1 MKSGIIYVDKE
12 NNTKKIMGGNKMFK
26 KIEAIVTEK
35 EVKELDRVV
44 KNIYNVGYANNYST
58 AYNLGFDTVANLNGS
73 GYINLVRIVDNL
85 NDGEVEDFARFIL
98 KKALNDN
105 KIKMLKEELL
115 INRNRYIS
123 ILYL

>member
-1 MKSGIIYVDKE
+1 
-12 NNTKKIMGGNKMFK
+12 MFK
-26 KIEAIVTEK
+26 KIEAIATEK
-35 EVKELDRVV
+35 EVKGLDRVV
-44 KNIYNVGYANNYST
+44 KNIYDVEYNNNCSV
-58 AYNLGFDTVANLNGS
+58 AHNLGFDTVANLNGS

>member
-1 MKSGIIYVDKE
+1 MDKKLE
-12 NNTKKIMGGNKMFK
+12 TLEKIK
-26 KIEAIVTEK
+26 EIVTE
-35 EVKELDRVV
+35 EEILRLDKVV
-44 KNIYNVGYANNYST
+44 EEIYDVEYANNYSV
-58 AYNLGFDTVANLNGS
+58 AYNIGFDTVANLNGS

-85 NDGEVEDFARFIL
+85 NDGGEDEAFARFIL

>member
-1 MKSGIIYVDKE
+1 ML
-12 NNTKKIMGGNKMFK
+12 TKIK
-26 KIEAIVTEK
+26 AIVTEK
-35 EVKELDRVV
+35 EIKELDRVV
-44 KNIYNVGYANNYST
+44 KNIYNVEYANNYST

-115 INRNRYIS
+115 INRSRYIS

>member
-1 MKSGIIYVDKE
+1 MEEIKRV
-12 NNTKKIMGGNKMFK
+12 
-26 KIEAIVTEK
+26 VTEEEMK
-35 EVKELDRVV
+35 KLDRVIEE
-44 KNIYNVGYANNYST
+44 IYNIEYDNSYST

-73 GYINLVRIVDNL
+73 GYKNLVRIVDNL
-85 NDGEVEDFARFIL
+85 NDDANQEEFARFIL
-98 KKALNDN
+98 KKALNDY

>member
-1 MKSGIIYVDKE
+1 
-12 NNTKKIMGGNKMFK
+12 MFK

-44 KNIYNVGYANNYST
+44 KNIYDVEYNNNCSM
-58 AYNLGFDTVANLNGS
+58 AFNLGFDTVANLNGS
-73 GYINLVRIVDNL
+73 GYKNLVRIVDNL

-98 KKALNDN
+98 KKALNDY

>member
-1 MKSGIIYVDKE
+1 
-12 NNTKKIMGGNKMFK
+12 MFK

-73 GYINLVRIVDNL
+73 GYINLVRIVDDL

-115 INRNRYIS
+115 INRSRYIS

>member
-1 MKSGIIYVDKE
+1 
-12 NNTKKIMGGNKMFK
+12 MFK

-44 KNIYNVGYANNYST
+44 KNIYNVGYANNHST
-58 AYNLGFDTVANLNGS
+58 AYNLGFNTVANLNGS
-73 GYINLVRIVDNL
+73 GYINLVRIADSL
-85 NDGEVEDFARFIL
+85 NDGEVEDFVRFIL
-98 KKALNDN
+98 KKALNDY

>member
-1 MKSGIIYVDKE
+1 
-12 NNTKKIMGGNKMFK
+12 MFK
-26 KIEAIVTEK
+26 KIEAIVTEEEIK
-35 EVKELDRVV
+35 KIDREVKE
-44 KNIYNVGYANNYST
+44 IYNVIYANNCST

-85 NDGEVEDFARFIL
+85 NDGEVEAFARFIL
-98 KKALNDN
+98 KKALNDY

>member
-1 MKSGIIYVDKE
+1 
-12 NNTKKIMGGNKMFK
+12 MFK

-44 KNIYNVGYANNYST
+44 KNIYDVEYDNNCSV
-58 AYNLGFDTVANLNGS
+58 AFNLGFDTVANLNGS
-73 GYINLVRIVDNL
+73 GYKNLVRIVDNL

-98 KKALNDN
+98 KKALNDY
-105 KIKMLKEELL
+105 KIKMLKVELL

>member
-1 MKSGIIYVDKE
+1 MYFLLEIRDQ
-12 NNTKKIMGGNKMFK
+12 NTTCFTITILECK
-26 KIEAIVTEK
+26 
-35 EVKELDRVV
+35 
-44 KNIYNVGYANNYST
+44 Y
-58 AYNLGFDTVANLNGS
+58 LNGS

-115 INRNRYIS
+115 KNRNRYIS

>member
-1 MKSGIIYVDKE
+1 
-12 NNTKKIMGGNKMFK
+12 MFK
-26 KIEAIVTEK
+26 KIEAIATEK

-44 KNIYNVGYANNYST
+44 KNIYDVEYNNNCSV
-58 AYNLGFDTVANLNGS
+58 AHNLGFDTVANLNGS

>member
-1 MKSGIIYVDKE
+1 
-12 NNTKKIMGGNKMFK
+12 MFK

-44 KNIYNVGYANNYST
+44 KNIYEVDYDNNHST

-73 GYINLVRIVDNL
+73 GYINLVRIVDDL

-98 KKALNDN
+98 KMVFDDHQ
-105 KIKMLKEELL
+105 ITILKKELL
-115 INRNRYIS
+115 ENRSRYIS

>member
-1 MKSGIIYVDKE
+1 
-12 NNTKKIMGGNKMFK
+12 MFK

-44 KNIYNVGYANNYST
+44 KNIYNVGYANNHST
-58 AYNLGFDTVANLNGS
+58 ALNLGFDTVANLNGS

>member
-1 MKSGIIYVDKE
+1 
-12 NNTKKIMGGNKMFK
+12 MFK
-26 KIEAIVTEK
+26 KIEAIITEK
-35 EVKELDRVV
+35 EVKELDRIV
-44 KNIYNVGYANNYST
+44 KNIYNVEYANNFSV

-98 KKALNDN
+98 KKALNDY

>member
-1 MKSGIIYVDKE
+1 ML
-12 NNTKKIMGGNKMFK
+12 TKIK
-26 KIEAIVTEK
+26 AIVTEK

-44 KNIYNVGYANNYST
+44 KNIYDVEYANNCSV

-85 NDGEVEDFARFIL
+85 NDGEVEAFARFIL
-98 KKALNDN
+98 KKALNDY

>member
-1 MKSGIIYVDKE
+1 
-12 NNTKKIMGGNKMFK
+12 MFK

-35 EVKELDRVV
+35 EIKKLDGVVKE
-44 KNIYNVGYANNYST
+44 IYDVEYANNYSV

-85 NDGEVEDFARFIL
+85 NDGGEDEYFARFIL
-98 KKALNDN
+98 QKVLNNEQIEILKK
-105 KIKMLKEELL
+105 ELSE
-115 INRNRYIS
+115 NRNRYIR

>member
-1 MKSGIIYVDKE
+1 
-12 NNTKKIMGGNKMFK
+12 MFK
-26 KIEAIVTEK
+26 KIEAIITEK

-44 KNIYNVGYANNYST
+44 KNIYNVEYANNYST
-58 AYNLGFDTVANLNGS
+58 AYNIGFDTIANLNGS

>member
-1 MKSGIIYVDKE
+1 
-12 NNTKKIMGGNKMFK
+12 MFK

-44 KNIYNVGYANNYST
+44 KNIYDVEYDNNYSV
-58 AYNLGFDTVANLNGS
+58 AYNLGFATVANLNGS
-73 GYINLVRIVDNL
+73 GYINLVRIVDDL

-98 KKALNDN
+98 KKVFNDN
-105 KIKMLKEELL
+105 KVERLKKELL
-115 INRNRYIS
+115 ENRDRYIS